1 MKSPAGGPPLDWGVG
16 QYERTAQ
23 VLLPAAQ
30 VLVAAAALRA
40 GERVLDLGSGTGNA
54 ALLAAAEG
62 AQVTAVDPSPRLLDV
77 ARVAAQERGVHIT
90 FEAGDAANLPSPPRS
105 VDCLLS
111 NFGLIFASE
120 PAAAAGEI
128 ARVLD
133 AGGRAVFTAW
143 LPGGAIGALAAAT
156 QDMIRTATGAPPAS
170 PGFPWHDETAVK
182 DLFARHGM
190 TAAVAARHEVVFTA
204 PSPHAYLDVEV
215 ENHPMAI
222 AAFEVLHR
230 LGQADQARDRL
241 LKILIDRN
249 EEANSFRSTSHYV
262 VVIVRQADG

>member
-1 MKSPAGGPPLDWGVG
+1 M
-16 QYERTAQ
+16 
-23 VLLPAAQ
+23 LLPAAH
-30 VLVAAAALRA
+30 VLVAAAAVRA

-54 ALLAAAEG
+54 ALLAAAAG
-62 AQVTAVDPSPRLLDV
+62 AHVTAVDPSPRLLDV
-77 ARVAAQERGVHIT
+77 ARVAAQERGLIR

-120 PAAAAGEI
+120 PPAAAGEI
-128 ARVLD
+128 VRVLD

-156 QDMIRTATGAPPAS
+156 RDMVRAATGAPPAS
-170 PGFPWHDETAVK
+170 PGFPWHDETAVQE
-182 DLFARHGM
+182 LFARHGM
-190 TAAVAARHEVVFTA
+190 TAAVAARNEVVFTA
-204 PSPHAYLDVEV
+204 PSPQAYLDAEADS
-215 ENHPMAI
+215 HPLAV

-230 LGQADQARDRL
+230 LGQAEQARDRL
-241 LKILIDRN
+241 LTILTEHN

-262 VVIVRQADG
+262 VVVARHADR